1 MSNLITVPPRNAG
14 RVDAKRTGGEWSLIT
29 LFSPPHPRRPDGT
42 LPALRG
48 GNNWRRIFGVLL
60 IAASL
65 MMFGQ
70 SAYIYAKAQLAQVL
84 LERAFTQTLV
94 TGHPVKAW
102 SWADTRPVARLK
114 IDRIGAE
121 SIVLKGASG
130 EALAF
135 GPALLDETARIG
147 EPGTSVIAAHRDT
160 HFAFLKDVKI
170 GDVISV
176 MRDDGLSFSYR
187 VTNMRVADADQSG
200 IDRHAAGFHLVL
212 STCYPFEAI
221 THGKQ
226 RYLVEAEMISGT

>member
-1 MSNLITVPPRNAG
+1 MSASFANRLPPRFPGREIPLSKLLGGALIT
-14 RVDAKRTGGEWSLIT
+14 
-29 LFSPPHPRRPDGT
+29 
-42 LPALRG
+42 
-48 GNNWRRIFGVLL
+48 
-60 IAASL
+60 ASL
-65 MMFGQ
+65 VMFGQ
-70 SAYIYAKAQLAQVL
+70 SAYIYVKAQVAQVL

-94 TGHPVKAW
+94 TGQPVKAW

-135 GPALLDETARIG
+135 GPVLLDETARIG
-147 EPGTSVIAAHRDT
+147 ERGTAVIAAHRDT
-160 HFAFLKDVKI
+160 HFAYLKDVQK

-187 VTNMRVADADQSG
+187 VTGMRVADADNSG
-200 IDRHAAGFHLVL
+200 IDRHAPGFHLVL

-226 RYLVEAEMISGT
+226 RYLVEAELISGA